1 MKKIAFVLLALPFA
15 FACNNSAND
24 SVERADS
31 ANEAKMDTSNNNMN
45 TQAVPVDANT
55 SQFMVK
61 VADGGMTEVNAGQI
75 AQQKAQN
82 QRVKDFGAMMVK
94 DHTAAGEELKNL
106 AGRKNVTLPTSM
118 SNDHQDA
125 INDLNKK
132 TGKNFDKDF
141 MDMMVRDHKKT
152 IDDFKDAQNNTNDAD
167 VKAWIEKTLPT
178 LQMHLDSAQAIQ
190 KALSGK

>member
-15 FACNNSAND
+15 FACNNGAND

-31 ANEAKMDTSNNNMN
+31 ANEAKMDTNNNMN
-45 TQAVPVDANT
+45 TQAIPVDANT

-61 VADGGMTEVNAGQI
+61 VADGGMTEVNAGNL

-94 DHTAAGEELKNL
+94 DHSAAGEELKSL
-106 AGRKNVTLPTSM
+106 ASQKNVTLPSSI

-125 INDLNKK
+125 INDLNNK
-132 TGKNFDKDF
+132 TGKDFDKDF

-152 IDDFKDAQNNTNDAD
+152 IDDFQKADNNTNDAD

-190 KALSGK
+190 KALNAK